1 MAEIHTVMKSG
12 PTFLHVTLFDYAQQH
27 IQSFM
32 STKYLVIVNV
42 ALHPSGMQTLH
53 KRYNLSIKLHTVKKC
68 DRTYMM

>member
-12 PTFLHVTLFDYAQQH
+12 PTFLHVTLIDHAQQH

-42 ALHPSGMQTLH
+42 ALHPSEMQTLREH
-53 KRYNLSIKLHTVKKC
+53 HNLSIKLHTVKKC
-68 DRTYMM
+68 DRTYMP